1 MASFLEPGK
10 IERIIRD
17 IKWDGETEK
26 RHRLIQYYNTIG
38 KNFAEKTVYFL
49 KFGLI
54 EFVLSG

>member
-26 RHRLIQYYNTIG
+26 RHRLIQYNTIR
-38 KNFAEKTVYFL
+38 NFFAEKTKYFL
-49 KFGLI
+49 NFGLI